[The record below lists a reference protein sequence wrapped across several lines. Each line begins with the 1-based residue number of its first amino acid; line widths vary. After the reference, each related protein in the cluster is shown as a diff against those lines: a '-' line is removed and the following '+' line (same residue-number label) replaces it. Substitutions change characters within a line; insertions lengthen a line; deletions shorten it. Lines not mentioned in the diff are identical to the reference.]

1 MRKLIVEIPDD
12 LHGEL
17 KKKAAIH
24 QKTLKNIIT
33 DLLYRYLS
41 EPRTPTIFPEETG
54 LCGAWEDLR
63 APDEIIQHIK
73 KHRKW
78 SRRKSPGNE

>member
-17 KKKAAIH
+17 KKKAVH
-24 QKTLKNIIT
+24 LGKTLKNIIT

-41 EPRTPTIFPEETG
+41 EPRTSTIFPEETG

-63 APDEIIQHIK
+63 APEEIIQDIK

-78 SRRKSPGNE
+78 SRGKTHGNE